1 MEWIAAA
8 RQQPMARITGAIYLL
23 YFLTAIFAEVIG
35 HRSVAY
41 GNTINVIAN
50 AFYIAVTLLFY
61 FLFKVVNR
69 GVSLLAA
76 FFSVVGCAIA
86 TLGLFHATPSYLS
99 PLLFFGPYCI
109 LIGYLIFRSAF
120 LPRILGV
127 LMALAGLGWLI
138 YLLPTAKHLSTYL
151 EILGIVAEGSLCLWL
166 VVMGVNAQRWREQAS
181 AAGERL

>member
-41 GNTINVIAN
+41 GNTINIIAN